1 MTAYI
6 LGAGASAHAGY
17 PLASRL
23 LQALSDWLDRK
34 GDAWHW
40 VRDCR
45 NRIVQVRETFGSL
58 HDFEGIL
65 GKLEEYGHS
74 RVKPPGAT
82 TYRQDTKDI
91 FHDCTERMQGV
102 ASGNPDP
109 PATGFYPQYLRSDL
123 ISAFREY
130 FHEIETKRAGEIAYD
145 RFARRIDPDS
155 PIITLNYDVSLE
167 RSLAKAGKW
176 DIGTGYGFTVLTG
189 REASPTT
196 VYKLHGSV
204 NWFQAPMQDQP
215 PPVLFTRDLK
225 LLGYDNLSD
234 PRLGP
239 NGMGVNNSGTFV
251 LPDPRKQF
259 YWKRFW
265 QPLWGAAADRLRE
278 VAEVFI
284 HGYSMPAAD
293 DKARELLF
301 GNIDRDAI
309 INIYCRS
316 ASNRLVGEFRAHGF
330 AKVNSFPEIGFET
343 WAS

>member
-1 MTAYI
+1 MH
-6 LGAGASAHAGY
+6 GAHA
-17 PLASRL
+17 
-23 LQALSDWLDRK
+23 
-34 GDAWHW
+34 
-40 VRDCR
+40 
-45 NRIVQVRETFGSL
+45 
-58 HDFEGIL
+58 
-65 GKLEEYGHS
+65 
-74 RVKPPGAT
+74 
-82 TYRQDTKDI
+82 
-91 FHDCTERMQGV
+91 GV

-145 RFARRIDPDS
+145 SFARWIDPPS
-155 PIITLNYDVSLE
+155 LIITLNYDVALE

-176 DIGTGYGFTVLTG
+176 DIGTGYGFTALTG

-259 YWKRFW
+259 YWERFW
-265 QPLWGAAADRLRE
+265 QPLWGAAADACAKRRRFSFTDT
-278 VAEVFI
+278 ACPPRTRKRASYCSAI
-284 HGYSMPAAD
+284 STATPSSTSIAA
-293 DKARELLF
+293 ARAT
-301 GNIDRDAI
+301 GW
-309 INIYCRS
+309 S
-316 ASNRLVGEFRAHGF
+316 ASF
-330 AKVNSFPEIGFET
+330 ART
-343 WAS
+343 ALRR

>member
-23 LQALSDWLDRK
+23 LQAVSEWLDSK
-34 GDAWHW
+34 DDTEHW
-40 VRDCR
+40 VRDYR
-45 NRIVQVRETFGSL
+45 NRIVQMRETFGSL
-58 HDFEGIL
+58 DDFEGIL
-65 GKLEEYGHS
+65 GMLEEYGHS
-74 RVKPPGAT
+74 RVKPRGPA

-91 FHDCTERMQGV
+91 FHDCAERMRGV
-102 ASGNPDP
+102 DLGNPDT

-130 FHEIETKRAGEIAYD
+130 FHEIETNCNGEIVYD
-145 RFARRIDPDS
+145 SFARRIDPAS
-155 PIITLNYDVSLE
+155 LIITLNYDVALE

-176 DIGTGYGFTVLTG
+176 DIGTGYGFTAFTG

-259 YWKRFW
+259 YWERFW

-278 VAEVFI
+278 AAEVFI
-284 HGYSMPAAD
+284 HGYSMPPAD
-293 DKARELLF
+293 EKVRELLF
-301 GNIDRDAI
+301 GNISRDAV

-316 ASNRLVGEFRAHGF
+316 ASDRLAGEFRARGF
-330 AKVNSFPEIGFET
+330 ASVNSFPETGFET
-343 WAS
+343 WVS